1 MSTKYLQLLPR
12 PLLDDLLQGRWIPVI
27 GAGLS
32 RNAVLPKGSRVPLW
46 QELGQAFAD
55 EMKGYPFRDPIDAI
69 SAYEHEFRRVKLAE
83 KLSELLFVDLA
94 KPGRVHEALCRLGF
108 DIVCTTN
115 IDFLLERG
123 YDAIGRPSRPVV
135 YDDQLSMGDRRE
147 SGSDDP
153 KVTLLKLHGDVNN
166 PKALVVTEEDYE
178 SFLNRHAIKATYLAN
193 LLICRTAVL
202 VGYSLDDPDF
212 RQIWRVISDR
222 LGDLRRPA
230 YSLAVG
236 ASPSDIARFERRGI
250 TTVNLHRSVR
260 RYEEVLITLFIEL
273 RDYQREKLQIKSGG
287 AEKDAVEQL
296 ALPATATSRIC
307 LFEVPNNWLSFYQS
321 NIFPIANNWGF
332 VPLTA
337 SGVLAPGEA
346 VFAKIDALIERAE
359 MIVADIPNPKALPEL
374 LATIGK
380 RNHKRLLVVLEDRP
394 ELRDEMGLLREHLSK
409 VAFVRRPTSL
419 FGDTEEFVE
428 LVGEWFQAI
437 SADTLGRLAEEPNRL
452 LEKKEYRAAVI
463 SAVSLLETR
472 LRERLQQSQIDIRK
486 MYSMQ
491 QLLTQAIEQGLIPP
505 HERAALN
512 EIIRTRN
519 VAVHTQSGISAKAC
533 REVVDTVRRIL
544 QGIANHQAG

>member
-1 MSTKYLQLLPR
+1 MSTKYLHLLPR

-46 QELGQAFAD
+46 QELGQAFAN

-69 SAYEHEFRRVKLAE
+69 SAYDHEFRRVKLAE
-83 KLSELLFVDLA
+83 KLSEFLFVDRA

-123 YDAIGRPSRPVV
+123 YDGIGRPCRPVV

-147 SGSDDP
+147 PGSDGP

-166 PKALVVTEEDYE
+166 PKALVITEEDYE
-178 SFLNRHAIKATYLAN
+178 SFLNRHAIKATYIAN

-222 LGDLRRPA
+222 LGELRRPA

-236 ASPSDIARFERRGI
+236 ASPSDIARFERRDV
-250 TTVNLHRSVR
+250 TVVNLHRSVR
-260 RYEEVLITLFIEL
+260 RYEEVLTTLFIEL

-296 ALPATATSRIC
+296 ALPATATTRIC
-307 LFEVPNNWLSFYQS
+307 LFEVPDNWLSFYQS
-321 NIFPIANNWGF
+321 NIFPIAKNWGF

-337 SGVLAPGEA
+337 SSVLAPGEA
-346 VFAKIDALIERAE
+346 VFAKIDALIQRAE
-359 MIVADIPNPKALPEL
+359 MIVADISNPKALPEL

-380 RNHKRLLVVLEDRP
+380 RNPKHLLVVLEDTP
-394 ELRDEMGLLREHLSK
+394 ELRDEMGLLREHLSN

-419 FGDTEEFVE
+419 LGDTEEFVK
-428 LVGEWFQAI
+428 LVGDWFQMI
-437 SADTLGRLAEEPNRL
+437 SGDTLERLAEEPYRL

-472 LRERLQQSQIDIRK
+472 LRERLQQSQADIRK
-486 MYSMQ
+486 MYSLG
-491 QLLTQAIEQGLIPP
+491 QLLMQAIEQGLISSR
-505 HERAALN
+505 ERLALN
-512 EIIRTRN
+512 DIIQARN
-519 VAVHTQSGISAKAC
+519 VAVHTQGAISAKTC
-533 REVVDTVRRIL
+533 REVVETVRRIL
-544 QGIANHQAG
+544 QGIPNHQAG

>member
-1 MSTKYLQLLPR
+1 MSAKYLHLLPR

-69 SAYEHEFRRVKLAE
+69 SAYDHEFRRVKLAE
-83 KLSELLFVDLA
+83 KLSELLLVDLA

-123 YDAIGRPSRPVV
+123 YDAIGRPCRPVV

-166 PKALVVTEEDYE
+166 PKALVITEEDYE
-178 SFLNRHAIKATYLAN
+178 SFLSRHAIKATYLAN

-222 LGDLRRPA
+222 LGELRRPA

-236 ASPSDIARFERRGI
+236 ASPSDIARFERRGV

-260 RYEEVLITLFIEL
+260 RYEEVLTTLFVEL
-273 RDYQREKLQIKSGG
+273 RDYQREKLQMKSGG

-296 ALPATATSRIC
+296 ALPANATTRIC

-321 NIFPIANNWGF
+321 DIFPIANNWGF

-337 SGVLAPGEA
+337 SSVLAPGEA

-409 VAFVRRPTSL
+409 VAFVRRPTSP
-419 FGDTEEFVE
+419 FGDTEEFVK
-428 LVGEWFQAI
+428 LVGNWFQAI
-437 SADTLGRLAEEPNRL
+437 SADALGRLAEEPYRL

-472 LRERLQQSQIDIRK
+472 LRERLQQSQIDIRRI
-486 MYSMQ
+486 YSMQ
-491 QLLTQAIEQGLIPP
+491 QLITQAIEQGLIPP
-505 HERAALN
+505 LERVPLK
-512 EIIRTRN
+512 EVIRTRN
-519 VAVHTQSGISAKAC
+519 VAVHTQGGISAKVS
-533 REVVDTVRRIL
+533 REVVETVRRIL
-544 QGIANHQAG
+544 LGLANNQRG

>member
-1 MSTKYLQLLPR
+1 MSTKYLHLLPR

-55 EMKGYPFRDPIDAI
+55 EMKGYPFREPIDAI
-69 SAYEHEFRRVKLAE
+69 SAYDHEFRRVKLAE

-123 YDAIGRPSRPVV
+123 YDAIGRPCRPVV
-135 YDDQLSMGDRRE
+135 YDDQLSMGDRKE
-147 SGSDDP
+147 YGSDDP

-230 YSLAVG
+230 YSLLAG
-236 ASPSDIARFERRGI
+236 ASPSDIARFERRGV

-260 RYEEVLITLFIEL
+260 KYEEALTTLFIEL
-273 RDYQREKLQIKSGG
+273 RDYQREKLPIKSGG

-296 ALPATATSRIC
+296 ALPATATTRIC

-337 SGVLAPGEA
+337 SSVLAPGEA
-346 VFAKIDALIERAE
+346 IFAKIDALIERAE
-359 MIVADIPNPKALPEL
+359 MIIADIPNPKALPEL

-380 RNHKRLLVVLEDRP
+380 RNRKHLLVVLEDRP
-394 ELRDEMGLLREHLSK
+394 ELRDEIGLLREFLSN
-409 VAFVRRPTSL
+409 VAFVRRPISL
-419 FGDTEEFVE
+419 LGDTEEFVR

-437 SADTLGRLAEEPNRL
+437 SGDTLGRLAAEPYRL

-472 LRERLQQSQIDIRK
+472 LRERLQQSQSDIRRI
-486 MYSMQ
+486 YSMQ
-491 QLLTQAIEQGLIPP
+491 QLITQAIEQGLISP
-505 HERAALN
+505 HERAPLN
-512 EIIRTRN
+512 EIVRTRN
-519 VAVHTQSGISAKAC
+519 VAVHTQGGISAKAS
-533 REVVDTVRRIL
+533 REVVETVRRIL
-544 QGIANHQAG
+544 LGLASNQRG